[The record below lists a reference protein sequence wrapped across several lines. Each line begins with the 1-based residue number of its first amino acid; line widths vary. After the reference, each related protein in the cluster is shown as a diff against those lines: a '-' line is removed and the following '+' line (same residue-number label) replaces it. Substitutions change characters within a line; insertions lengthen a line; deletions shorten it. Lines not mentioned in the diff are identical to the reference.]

1 MAQILSLTPNLS
13 QTIIMRYYNDMTL
26 DEIADA
32 MNCSRST
39 VKRRLVQGKLE
50 LKTKLGSLKGGGFFE
65 E

>member
-50 LKTKLGSLKGGGFFE
+50 LKAKLDSLKGGGFFE

>member
-39 VKRRLVQGKLE
+39 VKRRLVQEKLE
-50 LKTKLGSLKGGGFFE
+50 LKAKLGSLKGGGFFE